1 MKLLL
6 DTHVLLWAL
15 ADSPQLGRGCREKIV
30 DPANDV
36 LVSAA
41 TMWEI
46 SIKKRLGKLSV
57 PANILEFIEA
67 SEFIPLPIS
76 FAHAMAAGALPLHH
90 TDPFDRMLIA
100 QACEENLVLVTQDRR
115 FEAYQVNLLKL

>member
-15 ADSPQLGRGCREKIV
+15 ADSPKLGRKFREKIR
-30 DPANDV
+30 DSTNDV

-46 SIKKRLGKLSV
+46 AIKKRLGKLSV
-57 PANILEFIEA
+57 PDNLLEFIEA
-67 SEFIPLPIS
+67 SDITPLPINS
-76 FAHAMAAGALPLHH
+76 AHAMAAVALPLHH

-100 QACEENLVLVTQDRR
+100 QARQENFVLVSRDRR
-115 FEAYQVNLLKL
+115 FEAYQVDLLK